1 MPQYS
6 SDHSVPGHIRPLAL
20 CVLSKDGRYLVADG
34 YDPEKD
40 EVFYRPPGGGIDF
53 GETSEEALHREIH
66 EEMGFDITNTHR
78 LGVLENIFTFAGRK
92 GHEIIFLYDADPVDP
107 AIYEREELVGRDS
120 DGRQFTCHWV
130 DLDEVGPDHPPI
142 YPDGLMELVAEDP
155 Q

>member
-1 MPQYS
+1 M
-6 SDHSVPGHIRPLAL
+6 PGHIRPLAL

>member
-130 DLDEVGPDHPPI
+130 DLDEVRPGHPPI
-142 YPDGLMELVAEDP
+142 YFDGLLQLAADDP